1 MARVDM
7 RMSAEQIDSF
17 LRRCPSMVV
26 TAVDD
31 DGEMSSA
38 VAATA
43 MNDGALVLE
52 FAEHDPVIDLIG
64 DGRKIACVADES
76 PSYYEIQGV
85 MVHGVAVA
93 QPGSDT
99 RFAIDIDEIVS
110 FDFGKITQRMQ

>member
-1 MARVDM
+1 M

-26 TAVDD
+26 TAVGD
-31 DGEMSSA
+31 DGEMASA
-38 VAATA
+38 IAATA
-43 MNDGALVLE
+43 MSNGALIIE
-52 FAEHDPVIDLIG
+52 FADRDPLIDLIG
-64 DGRKIACVADES
+64 DGRKIVCVADES

-93 QPGSDT
+93 QPESDT
-99 RFAIDIDEIVS
+99 RFAVDIGEIVS